1 MVVSGR
7 VIGPQNKPCCDQS
20 GLANSQ
26 QIVTDADGRFWLETN
41 TTELQSSH
49 IPSNDRIVKHQL
61 TQDAAGVWRLYLELS
76 A

>member
-1 MVVSGR
+1 MT
-7 VIGPQNKPCCDQS
+7 
-20 GLANSQ
+20 NSQ

-49 IPSNDRIVKHQL
+49 IPSSDRIVKHQL
-61 TQDAAGVWRLYLELS
+61 NQDSAGVWRLYLELS